1 MYMSDLPITSVFNDG
16 YIAELYEQYRR
27 DPTSVDESWRQFFR
41 FAQQLGGAE
50 GAAPQAAAVG
60 YDATVLRKA
69 AAAASLIGGIR
80 SYGHLAVQ
88 LDPLGTPPP
97 GAAELKPEFYGI
109 TEQDLQH
116 VPAAAVA
123 EDATG
128 TAADVVHRTRELY
141 CGALAYEFEHL
152 GDETERQWFRTM
164 VESGAAT
171 TPLSADEK

>member
-1 MYMSDLPITSVFNDG
+1 MSGLPITSVFNDG

-41 FAQQLGGAE
+41 FAQQIGGGE

-152 GDETERQWFRTM
+152 GDET
-164 VESGAAT
+164 
-171 TPLSADEK
+171 